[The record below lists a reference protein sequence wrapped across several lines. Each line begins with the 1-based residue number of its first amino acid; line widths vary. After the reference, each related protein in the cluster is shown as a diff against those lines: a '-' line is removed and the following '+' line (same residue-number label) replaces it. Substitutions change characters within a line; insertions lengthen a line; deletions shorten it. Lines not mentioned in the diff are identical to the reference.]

1 VISDLLGVSGV
12 RILRAL
18 AEGEMDP
25 GKLAGLADPALR
37 ATRPQLMDALSASV
51 DLNPVYRRLLKMY
64 LAELDLLEEQIQEL
78 NKQISSL
85 LSVHQDAV
93 QRLAEVP
100 GLGVDSAHQIIAEV
114 GATAATFATAKDL
127 SSWVGVCPGE
137 EESAEVNRSSQSP
150 KGNRNLRRLLNQAA
164 HAAVKN
170 KGSIFAIVF
179 QRLRRGLEYQEA
191 IWAIAHRLC
200 RLIWKILHQ
209 GVRYEERGPAVSA
222 KSKRVHTAK
231 MIREL
236 RKLGY
241 RVEPLVSSAAAQTA

>member
-1 VISDLLGVSGV
+1 
-12 RILRAL
+12 
-18 AEGEMDP
+18 
-25 GKLAGLADPALR
+25 
-37 ATRPQLMDALSASV
+37 
-51 DLNPVYRRLLKMY
+51 MY
-64 LAELDLLEEQIQEL
+64 LAELDLLEEQVQEL
-78 NKQISSL
+78 NQEISSL
-85 LSVHQDAV
+85 LRVHQDAV

-100 GLGVDSAHQIIAEV
+100 GLGVDSAHQIVAEI
-114 GATAATFATAKDL
+114 GPAAANFETAKNL
-127 SSWVGVCPGE
+127 CSWVGVCPGE
-137 EESAEVNRSSQSP
+137 EESADVNRSSQSP

-179 QRLRRGLEYQEA
+179 QRSRRGLEYQEA
-191 IWAIAHRLC
+191 IWAIDHRLC

-231 MIREL
+231 MTREL

-241 RVEPLVSSAAAQTA
+241 RVESQVIQSGARRWSY